1 MVDTAEAAAAVTAS
15 VVAATS
21 AGKDWLLKALD
32 PFNQRNEILGMPSPN
47 SDTVAVLNYVSSAS
61 IDPPVAAGYG
71 VGFDATKAAFDAEL
85 YLFQHPIVFGTSFAG
100 RTGSKPIDHYTT
112 FSFRTTVPAGGGG
125 NSLEISVPLGSEP
138 WTPKIYMNTQLSGDS
153 KYATALSALKSN
165 VEGYKIIYG
174 GAQIIPTCSAM
185 YNQGYMEATQQ
196 IFAPRV
202 GQAREVYNPP
212 VYGLGMVSDVDDFY
226 AAYPTQYFSKSDFPT
241 SVNTLSNPK
250 AVSFQ
255 YQQGLIVPYQLNKVT
270 EADYCSAE
278 SVVLPICTEYK
289 VFGCGYCE
297 GGAYKD
303 VPFDYSFNGW
313 IFPNLFPTNAYV
325 LFKCISNE
333 GVIFGIYMEIIFSVL
348 NSAPAM
354 PLFGHNFGSGNVE
367 VPLHISGNPS
377 QVNPIGLCPNN
388 GDTPRV
394 KAKPDG
400 NVFANIYFIN
410 GGRTSGGTRTDIF
423 PGYAAPEAGL
433 YLPFRQNGEERVAAV
448 LFKSISFTASMK
460 IIFRLGF
467 EATVPAG
474 SPYSIFKHI
483 CPGLDE
489 QALRGY
495 IRASRRMKDA
505 YEGYFATDKGH
516 AQYLAFISQ
525 LLSMAAAQEN
535 SDITVS
541 NFGGHV
547 SSKKRK
553 R

>member
-47 SDTVAVLNYVSSAS
+47 SDTVAVLNYVSSDS
-61 IDPPVAAGYG
+61 IDPPVTAGYG

-100 RTGSKPIDHYTT
+100 RTGSTPINHYTT
-112 FSFRTTVPAGGGG
+112 FGFKTVVSGGG
-125 NSLEISVPLGSEP
+125 NSLQISVPLGSEP

-212 VYGLGMVSDVDDFY
+212 EYGLGIVSDVDDFY

-297 GGAYKD
+297 NGAYKD
-303 VPFDYSFNGW
+303 VPFDYSRNGW
-313 IFPNLFPTNAYV
+313 VFPNLFPTNAYI

-348 NSAPAM
+348 NGAPAATS
-354 PLFGHNFGSGNVE
+354 FAHNFWGGNVE

-388 GDTPRV
+388 NDTPRV

-433 YLPFRQNGEERVAAV
+433 YLPFRQNGEERIAAV

-467 EATVPAG
+467 EVTVPAG